1 MKDSTHIKR
10 APHDTEQH
18 LLQKEQLSDS
28 ENCLKTMKQ
37 IAALIEAVSTLSTL
51 SLGPCSSAAYSPLPS
66 YLLAFNLLLY
76 RVRLHS

>member
-28 ENCLKTMKQ
+28 ENCLKTMKM
-37 IAALIEAVSTLSTL
+37 IASLIEDVSIVTTLL
-51 SLGPCSSAAYSPLPS
+51 CAKDHVCLRLIRLP
-66 YLLAFNLLLY
+66 
-76 RVRLHS
+76 RLPIY